1 MSELDRADMLRLRH
15 RLRVVHGGT
24 GEPYER
30 IVATLEEPAWPHWVL
45 RHRGADVL
53 LSAHDDLA
61 DALPPNTKVS
71 IRLADPELAGHFA
84 LGAGAASVTLASGVD
99 QVKELVLEPAPAG
112 LEVRLRGASG
122 APAPGL
128 AVQAHAAGET
138 VALSETPAS
147 SGVYSAGPRAWKP
160 EPYAIEVTGQARRTI
175 LIDPWQSVTRVQ
187 FTYP

>member
-15 RLRVVHGGT
+15 RVHVVHGGT

-30 IVATLEEPAWPHWVL
+30 IVAAVEEPAWPHWVL
-45 RHRGADVL
+45 RRRGADVL

-61 DALPPNTKVS
+61 GTLPPSTKIS
-71 IRLADPELAGHFA
+71 IRLADPELAGRFA
-84 LGAGAASVTLASGVD
+84 VGAGEATVTLASGTD
-99 QVKELVLEPAPAG
+99 QLKVLVLEPAQSS

-122 APAPGL
+122 APASSL
-128 AVQAHAAGET
+128 ALEARAAGET
-138 VALSETPAS
+138 VALSEAPAS

-160 EPYAIEVTGQARRTI
+160 EAYEIRVAGQARRTI
-175 LIDPWQSVTRVQ
+175 VIDPWQSVTRVQ